1 MTQVAAKRLHS
12 STRPEDIRETGIQSN
27 ARSATQLA
35 QLLRTA
41 NLRDWKSGLADIQLI
56 PASCIDSYQQL
67 VVQGNP
73 LQLLPAEAGSAGG
86 YITADVGALATR
98 HQAGKLGLRCKKLE
112 VETTSA
118 SHSIRY
124 KLYLAAG
131 FVTCTIDGQTR
142 RAPILLI
149 PVTIARMRGR
159 GSSYSIR
166 YKAGSLLHINPEVA
180 QLCSTHIDQLIT
192 PFENTTELREYLRS
206 VKTKLHPDL
215 ACKISANIGIL
226 SLQAEVLSEFSKSE
240 IVDIELKRTKPGLE
254 FKPLPSTPEAFD
266 PQLAI
271 RILRFIE
278 PEKLSAALNSFA
290 GHSRTDTSSAHIT
303 DVDPDLDAETLE
315 KYHNCA
321 GWLIDVGL
329 GHWKLKNIATLPA
342 RVDAMIAGINS
353 LLTDNHYQKHF
364 RGEFRTVD
372 MLHKLN
378 RVKSRILN
386 APLEMQHHA
395 ISQHADTNT
404 RLLLQKAKIQ
414 ASSLEQELELFDN
427 TFHMSAVPSSDL
439 LHKLINT
446 ISKRDE
452 ESQLTNPNYFRARR
466 TLNEILQYHN
476 GALTD
481 NDLQLLERLANTLKF
496 SELFVDDVFYKRNFG
511 SLFKGTDTNW
521 QRLDSVVN
529 YTQSLSRDLGSSR
542 LVAQFADQWVS
553 FERDFGEIAPQL
565 DTAATSA
572 DKLCSL
578 IPMFIDQNTTLR
590 HATVTAEKFRSHVDI
605 WQKYLHKHYAD
616 TELTPFQLLSNMDLG
631 DHSYPTVTL
640 SELEFDERI
649 YRHIAETGITP
660 ESVTATSEWL
670 LNVIVRLQ
678 TDTPTVRRFL
688 DKEAELLSSL
698 AD

>member
-1 MTQVAAKRLHS
+1 MTEVAASTIHP
-12 STRPEDIRETGIQSN
+12 STRRADIRETGNQRN

-41 NLRDWKSGLADIQLI
+41 NLSDWKSGLADIQVI
-56 PASCIDSYQQL
+56 PSSCIDSYQQL

-73 LQLLPAEAGSAGG
+73 LQLLPAEAGSANG
-86 YITADVGALATR
+86 YITADVGALVTR
-98 HQAGKLGLRCKKLE
+98 HQAGNLGLRCRKLE
-112 VETTSA
+112 VETTST
-118 SHSIRY
+118 SNPIRY
-124 KLYLAAG
+124 KLYFAAG
-131 FVTCTIDGQTR
+131 FVTCTIDGQTK

-149 PVTIARMRGR
+149 PITVARMRGR
-159 GSSYSIR
+159 GSSYSIS
-166 YKAGSLLHINPEVA
+166 YKAGSLLHLNPEVA
-180 QLCSTHIDQLIT
+180 QLCSTHIEEVIT
-192 PFENTTELREYLRS
+192 PFKNTTDLREYLRG
-206 VKTKLHPDL
+206 VKSKLHPDL
-215 ACKISANIGIL
+215 ASKISANIGIL
-226 SLQAEVLSEFSKSE
+226 SLQADVLREHSKSE
-240 IVDIELKRTKPGLE
+240 IVDIELKRTKPGVE
-254 FKPLPSTPEAFD
+254 FKPLPSTPDAFD

-271 RILRFIE
+271 RLLRFIA
-278 PEKLSAALNSFA
+278 PEKLSSALYSFA
-290 GHSRTDTSSAHIT
+290 GHNVAETASTRVA
-303 DVDPDLDAETLE
+303 DVDPDLDTETLE

-342 RVDAMIAGINS
+342 RVDAMIASINS
-353 LLTDNHYQKHF
+353 LLSSKQYQTNF
-364 RGEFRTVD
+364 RSEFRTVD

-378 RVKSRILN
+378 RVKSKILN

-427 TFHMSAVPSSDL
+427 TFHMSTVPSSDL
-439 LHKLINT
+439 LHKLIKT

-466 TLNEILQYHN
+466 TLNEILQHHN

-496 SELFVDDVFYKRNFG
+496 SELFGDDVFYKRNFG

-529 YTQSLSRDLGSSR
+529 YVQSLSQDLGSSR

-553 FERDFGEIAPQL
+553 FERDFGDFAPLL
-565 DTAATSA
+565 DSAATGA

-578 IPMFIDQNTTLR
+578 IPMFIDQNTELR
-590 HATVTAEKFRSHVDI
+590 HATATAEKFRSRVDV
-605 WQKYLHKHYAD
+605 WQKYLHRHYAD

-631 DHSYPTVTL
+631 DHHYPNVTL
-640 SELEFDERI
+640 SEYEFDERI

-660 ESVTATSEWL
+660 ESVSVTSEWL
-670 LNVIVRLQ
+670 LNVVVRLQ

-698 AD
+698 A